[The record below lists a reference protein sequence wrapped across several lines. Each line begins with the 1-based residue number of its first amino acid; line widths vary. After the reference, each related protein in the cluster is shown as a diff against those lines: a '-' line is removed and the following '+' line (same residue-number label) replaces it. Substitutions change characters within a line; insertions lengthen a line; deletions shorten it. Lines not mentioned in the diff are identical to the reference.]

1 MGDAPKY
8 TIASRKVQ
16 TKPDDASP
24 GPIYSPRMESALEQS
39 PQYSFGNSKRFEAGG
54 TFPPGPGQ
62 YESLSTRFGGSLVGD
77 APKYGFGTSVQRPSS
92 EHKKGQRVRLACPS
106 VALCA
111 VARSRLIRSRLR
123 PHCSFISKEHAI
135 KSNYGVNS
143 PGPVAYSFQAR
154 AHRASRAQPKCP
166 IGSAHQ
172 RVIDST
178 TLWAKLPT
186 GTIGA
191 QLCGTSQANSP
202 RYTIRPRLEG
212 SATAAAAERDR
223 PGPGKYNQ
231 PPAFGNQ
238 VASTRNSSANYS
250 FGTSERHNPATNPNR
265 VPYIGK
271 DFDKV
276 YFGVNSPGP
285 SKYAFGGSIGAT
297 LPDKKTSSKYSFGGE
312 SRFAY

>member
-1 MGDAPKY
+1 MGSPARSRFGAELEIPGPGTYNYATDQTSSGFMGDAPKY

-92 EHKKGQRVRLACPS
+92 EHKKGQR
-106 VALCA
+106 
-111 VARSRLIRSRLR
+111 
-123 PHCSFISKEHAI
+123 FISKEHAI

-143 PGPVAYSFQAR
+143 PGPVAYSFQ
-154 AHRASRAQPKCP
+154 
-166 IGSAHQ
+166 
-172 RVIDST
+172 
-178 TLWAKLPT
+178 

-223 PGPGKYNQ
+223 PGPGKYNH